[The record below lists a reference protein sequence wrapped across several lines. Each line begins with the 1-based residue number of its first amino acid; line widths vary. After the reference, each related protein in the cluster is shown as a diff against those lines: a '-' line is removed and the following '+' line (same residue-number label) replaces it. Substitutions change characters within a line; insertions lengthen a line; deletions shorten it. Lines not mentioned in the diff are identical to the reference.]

1 LKQEWL
7 SIGFSLLIG
16 AMTLLAGWGYVDTR
30 ASLSH
35 QQTLYNIQGRA
46 SQVRANLESEMNQ
59 RLLMVQGL
67 SAFVQATTSFDDQT
81 FENYA
86 RALMAER
93 PYVMSLQLAPD
104 AVMTYVYPYEPNKA
118 IIGHDLKIDPARF
131 GPVREAIENREFRL
145 AGPVDL
151 LQGGN
156 AVIGRLPIY
165 IYRDGEE
172 SFWGLAT
179 ILMDVKSIIADI
191 LRRNPLIDT
200 RIAIRG
206 KDGKGAEGGVF
217 HGDERVFSQSPV
229 LVSITLPF
237 GSWQIAAV
245 PLEGWQSVSER
256 LLYFVAI
263 VMGIA
268 TAGLVY
274 SVLHFRILSRALL
287 IAKDQA
293 EASEKSKGEFLSTM
307 SHELRTPLNGVIGMA
322 ELLESTEQN
331 DEQRSYTHTIIS
343 SGKVLLALI
352 NDILDLAKFR
362 EGKLEFEHQPYNAET
377 SIRET
382 MLSFLAAT
390 REKNIPLYFQIY
402 PGTSTHLLGDEVRLR
417 QIVFNLLSNAMKF
430 TNSGYIIVSISSI
443 INNEGRFSLC
453 VSVEDTGIG
462 IDADYLSSM
471 FDKFTQADV
480 STTRKYGGSGLGLSI
495 IKALIEQMD
504 GNIHAQSVKNK
515 GTIFISELP
524 VEVSPEEPPSRDV
537 STKVN
542 LIKGSRILVMGSDNQ
557 RSKELEVFS
566 NQYSV
571 IIENENDI
579 EQNELENLFCSYDVI
594 VVFRDRQSELKTH
607 NNAVPDLPDSQAMV
621 LIVYGDKSDIPR
633 DALWDRRLNLCDSSV
648 SGEELSEQLIALLYQ
663 KHREGALP
671 RSVPIKRDY
680 DFTILLADDNVVNQ
694 KVLLGMLRKFNL
706 KASVANNGR
715 EALDKASAKEYDV
728 IFMDCEMPV
737 MDGFEASQK
746 ILSLEGVRKPTII
759 ALTAHVIGDI
769 EKRCTEAGMTHLVH
783 KPINMKDLEGVFS
796 NL

>member
-1 LKQEWL
+1 
-7 SIGFSLLIG
+7 
-16 AMTLLAGWGYVDTR
+16 
-30 ASLSH
+30 
-35 QQTLYNIQGRA
+35 
-46 SQVRANLESEMNQ
+46 
-59 RLLMVQGL
+59 
-67 SAFVQATTSFDDQT
+67 
-81 FENYA
+81 
-86 RALMAER
+86 
-93 PYVMSLQLAPD
+93 
-104 AVMTYVYPYEPNKA
+104 
-118 IIGHDLKIDPARF
+118 
-131 GPVREAIENREFRL
+131 
-145 AGPVDL
+145 
-151 LQGGN
+151 
-156 AVIGRLPIY
+156 
-165 IYRDGEE
+165 
-172 SFWGLAT
+172 
-179 ILMDVKSIIADI
+179 
-191 LRRNPLIDT
+191 
-200 RIAIRG
+200 
-206 KDGKGAEGGVF
+206 
-217 HGDERVFSQSPV
+217 
-229 LVSITLPF
+229 
-237 GSWQIAAV
+237 
-245 PLEGWQSVSER
+245 
-256 LLYFVAI
+256 
-263 VMGIA
+263 MGIA

-362 EGKLEFEHQPYNAET
+362 EGKVEFEHQPYNAET

-443 INNEGRFSLC
+443 MNNKGRFCLC
-453 VSVEDTGIG
+453 ISVEDTGIG

-504 GNIHAQSVKNK
+504 GKIHAQSVKNK

-524 VEVSPEEPPSRDV
+524 VEASPEEPPPRDV
-537 STKVN
+537 SAKVN
-542 LIKGSRILVMGSDNQ
+542 LIKGSKILVMGSDIR
-557 RSKELEVFS
+557 RSKELEIFS

-571 IIENENDI
+571 IIENDI
-579 EQNELENLFCSYDVI
+579 EQNALENLSCSYDVI
-594 VVFRDRQSELKTH
+594 VVFQGLQAELKTH
-607 NNAVPDLPDSQAMV
+607 KNAFPDLPESQAMV

-633 DALWDRRLNLCDSSV
+633 DTLWDRRLNLCASSV
-648 SGEELSEQLIALLYQ
+648 SGEELSEQLVALLYQ
-663 KHREGALP
+663 KHREEVIP
-671 RSVPIKRDY
+671 RSVPVKRDY